1 MYRPGIVEKKIAETG
16 NQILFNVQYQL
27 SVGVKLAATVTAD
40 ANGEKIVKAGTPLYG
55 DILDRDTAFDI
66 VTGTGNA
73 PVAGI
78 LLHDTDVSIPVNNAQ
93 CLLFGFVNLDRLDT
107 ATAALITS
115 TVKTAL
121 PMIKFLK
128 DN

>member
-27 SVGVKLAATVTAD
+27 SVGVKLTATVAAD
-40 ANGEKIVKAGTPLYG
+40 ANGEMIVKAGTPLYG
-55 DILDRDTAFDI
+55 DILDRDTAFSI
-66 VTGTGNA
+66 TAGGTL
-73 PVAGI
+73 AGI

-93 CLLFGFVNLDRLDT
+93 CLLFGFVNLDRLDA

-115 TVKTAL
+115 TVTEGL